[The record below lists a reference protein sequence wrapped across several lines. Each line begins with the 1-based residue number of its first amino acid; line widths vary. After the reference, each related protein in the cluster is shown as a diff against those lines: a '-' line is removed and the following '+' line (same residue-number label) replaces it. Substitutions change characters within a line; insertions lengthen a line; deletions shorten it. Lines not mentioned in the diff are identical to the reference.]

1 MKGEDS
7 QYNRIPEVNRSFSFR
22 PDLMIN
28 DCTLREGEQT
38 AAANFT
44 LVEKLEIASMLDAAG
59 VHQVQGG
66 YPGRSDVDYQFVREF
81 NKRRQ
86 KIKIEAIAQV
96 FQRDWRQQIDRSLEC
111 GPDILDL
118 IYPSSDLRLIHVQK
132 ISREE
137 MMGRSVE
144 AVAYAAGRGIPIRFA
159 PVDTTRTDFEF
170 LMRLFQSVI
179 DAGAQAIT
187 IADTAGAATPEAMA
201 FLVSQTAQRFRVPVQ
216 VHCHNDFGL
225 ALANA
230 LAAARS
236 GAAVLDAT
244 VNGLG
249 ERAGNV
255 SLDELVVA
263 LSVFYDV
270 DLGIDTA
277 RLGDLARHVERLTRV
292 PIYEHKPILG
302 RAAFTHKLDA
312 HVKGVLAHPPVY
324 EVIRPE
330 SVGNRRVIPIG
341 KYSGPVVVRAKLT
354 EYGLSATDEEIRTII
369 SEIER
374 QAADRHASLT
384 GEAFLAIVRQVTGQG

>member
-1 MKGEDS
+1 
-7 QYNRIPEVNRSFSFR
+7 
-22 PDLMIN
+22 MIN

-38 AAANFT
+38 AAANFAPWRRNWG
-44 LVEKLEIASMLDAAG
+44 IASMLDAAG

-86 KIKIEAIAQV
+86 KIKIAAIAQV
-96 FQRDWRQQIDRSLEC
+96 FQRDSARADSTVAWSAV
-111 GPDILDL
+111 PTFSTL

-137 MMGRSVE
+137 MMGRS
-144 AVAYAAGRGIPIRFA
+144 ARGRGLCAAGRGIPIRFA

-263 LSVFYDV
+263 IERVLRCRSRHRYRPAGRSGAPRRETDPGAHLRTRNLSS
-270 DLGIDTA
+270 G
-277 RLGDLARHVERLTRV
+277 
-292 PIYEHKPILG
+292 G
-302 RAAFTHKLDA
+302 RPSPHKLDA

-330 SVGNRRVIPIG
+330 SVGNPACHSDRQILGSGGGSGEVGG
-341 KYSGPVVVRAKLT
+341 KW
-354 EYGLSATDEEIRTII
+354 
-369 SEIER
+369 
-374 QAADRHASLT
+374 
-384 GEAFLAIVRQVTGQG
+384 IVGQR